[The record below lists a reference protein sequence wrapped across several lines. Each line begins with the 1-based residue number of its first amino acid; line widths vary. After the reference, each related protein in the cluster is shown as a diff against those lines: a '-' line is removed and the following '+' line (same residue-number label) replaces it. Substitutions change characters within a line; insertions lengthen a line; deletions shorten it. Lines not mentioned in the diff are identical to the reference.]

1 MTEDDDT
8 PKFRALF
15 QEFLSPDSI
24 SPEAA
29 NIISLSS
36 SEDREKLYSIYCVLP
51 EEDRFILEPMLQNY
65 RSQITC
71 MTDLFLVIY
80 GWQLG
85 MEDLEIIHDASS
97 EEIDGDSRGNEQSL
111 DDWDSSEALTY
122 EQILEMK
129 HSGKLT
135 YAEVGFPSFHGKCCQ
150 MIIFSKKIRGIF
162 AR

>member
-1 MTEDDDT
+1 MSRLISDRKILTLLNFGLCFRNFSLQIVSL
-8 PKFRALF
+8 PKLQILF
-15 QEFLSPDSI
+15 
-24 SPEAA
+24 
-29 NIISLSS
+29 LSS

-122 EQILEMK
+122 EQILEME
-129 HSGKLT
+129 T
-135 YAEVGFPSFHGKCCQ
+135 
-150 MIIFSKKIRGIF
+150 
-162 AR
+162 